1 MPGAEAWALTKIL
14 VMNSI
19 LKRTELQRSLK
30 APELQ
35 RSLKWSGNYRARW
48 HDYRARAIYH
58 ITLLKAP
65 GCESFGRLG
74 GDSAVPPGSP
84 GSPYLIA
91 SPTGKCIKEALRRLP
106 EIHPSLRLFQYAL
119 MPDHLHLLLSVES
132 ELDDILGR
140 KLAIFKVM
148 VNKLSS
154 QEQVFQKGFND
165 QIVGPDRKLD
175 AIYRYLRENPY
186 RLAVRMARPGSFRRV
201 TTLQIGGSA
210 YSAYGNLQLLDN
222 PFKEQVVVHR
232 ADDQPTRA
240 DNFNRWLHCVANGG
254 VLVSPFISKDE
265 KAVREAAEDVDGR
278 IILITDRSFGEKEKP
293 ASRDFG
299 QCLKNRLLILTPLS
313 ENLQTMSA
321 RGRFLAMND
330 HARRIASL
338 R

>member
-1 MPGAEAWALTKIL
+1 M
-14 VMNSI
+14 
-19 LKRTELQRSLK
+19 
-30 APELQ
+30 
-35 RSLKWSGNYRARW
+35 KWSGNYRARW

-58 ITLLKAP
+58 ITLLKASC
-65 GCESFGRLG
+65 CESFGRLG
-74 GDSAVPPGSP
+74 GDSAVPPGNP

-119 MPDHLHLLLSVES
+119 MPDHLHILISVES
-132 ELDDILGR
+132 ELDDMLGR

-148 VNKLSS
+148 VNKLSG

-186 RLAVRMARPGSFRRV
+186 RLAHPESFRRV

-265 KAVREAAEDVDGR
+265 KAVRSASVCSIDSSFPRPMAERRCQRFWSTVISGSPTSGRR
-278 IILITDRSFGEKEKP
+278 IIF
-293 ASRDFG
+293 
-299 QCLKNRLLILTPLS
+299 CRLP
-313 ENLQTMSA
+313 M
-321 RGRFLAMND
+321 
-330 HARRIASL
+330 
-338 R
+338 

>member
-1 MPGAEAWALTKIL
+1 
-14 VMNSI
+14 MNSI
-19 LKRTELQRSLK
+19 LKRT
-30 APELQ
+30 ELQ

-58 ITLLKAP
+58 ITLLKASC
-65 GCESFGRLG
+65 CESFGRLG
-74 GDSAVPPGSP
+74 GDSAVPPGNP

-132 ELDDILGR
+132 ELDDMLGR

-148 VNKLSS
+148 VNKLSG

-186 RLAVRMARPGSFRRV
+186 RLAHPESFRRV

-265 KAVREAAEDVDGR
+265 KAVRSASVCSIDSSFPRPMAERRCQRFWLTVISGSPTSGRR
-278 IILITDRSFGEKEKP
+278 IIF
-293 ASRDFG
+293 
-299 QCLKNRLLILTPLS
+299 CRLP
-313 ENLQTMSA
+313 M
-321 RGRFLAMND
+321 
-330 HARRIASL
+330 
-338 R
+338 

>member
-1 MPGAEAWALTKIL
+1 
-14 VMNSI
+14 MNSI

-186 RLAVRMARPGSFRRV
+186 RLAVRLAHPESFRRV

-293 ASRDFG
+293 ASCDFG

>member
-1 MPGAEAWALTKIL
+1 MPGAEAWALTKNL

-19 LKRTELQRSLK
+19 LKRT
-30 APELQ
+30 ELQ

-58 ITLLKAP
+58 ITLLKASC
-65 GCESFGRLG
+65 CESFGRLG
-74 GDSAVPPGSP
+74 GDSAVPPGNP

-119 MPDHLHLLLSVES
+119 MPDHLHILISVES
-132 ELDDILGR
+132 ELDDMLGR

-148 VNKLSS
+148 VNKLSG

-186 RLAVRMARPGSFRRV
+186 RLAHPESFRRV

-265 KAVREAAEDVDGR
+265 KAVRPASVCSIDSSFPRPMAERRCQRFWSTVISGSPTSGRR
-278 IILITDRSFGEKEKP
+278 IIF
-293 ASRDFG
+293 
-299 QCLKNRLLILTPLS
+299 CRLP
-313 ENLQTMSA
+313 M
-321 RGRFLAMND
+321 
-330 HARRIASL
+330 
-338 R
+338 